1 VDSQPTVM
9 EAPAGAAAASATVTC
24 DQAVFSSVRTPTGQ
38 GYRIIAASKGLTPEE
53 KRDIT
58 TRSPSHGGLCD
69 DGPDASAVAFYR
81 LSTGR
86 LALSYSCD
94 AGAEHT
100 GRGVRRIYTH
110 ITVIAEA
117 DFARFG
123 YNPSNML
130 MAVDA
135 CGALQVQLQPPH
147 VLDELVLTPSNR
159 TDAERAAA
167 AAERCG
173 AEWVVYALSLVLSK
187 QRVVTG
193 GTFDPGDWIEAVLF
207 GVPGPLRAEVSFSAG
222 LRYTVG
228 RPYGLSAVN
237 GDLQKARRLVRGQKV
252 TYLEPESQSATPA
265 RKESAWLQMVESH
278 YRDGRCK
285 ALAEIT
291 SQAIPDCSVA
301 ALDRIAALALDADTA
316 ASARTADLLRL
327 TEDRADLATV
337 NSFEAALLDKLHIA
351 VQKHLADCLRH
362 ECDVQ
367 PFLSDLTRLLQQ
379 SRRAADIVLPAVRL
393 AIQRLATAAPH
404 RAAAFALEAVGAC
417 RDADHG
423 AALVPCLSEVLS
435 GFRSWVLTAGPKDLE
450 AGRAILTEWQ
460 FKRPESD
467 DVPAILAQIDDRLQ
481 ALQYS

>member
-1 VDSQPTVM
+1 MEVSADSAATSGTVM
-9 EAPAGAAAASATVTC
+9 C

-69 DGPDASAVAFYR
+69 EGPDASAVAFYR

-110 ITVIAEA
+110 ITVIAES

-123 YNPSNML
+123 YNPSNVL

-135 CGALQVQLQPPH
+135 CGVLQVQLKPPH
-147 VLDELVLTPSNR
+147 ILDELVLRPSNR
-159 TDAERAAA
+159 TDPERAAA
-167 AAERCG
+167 AAKRCG
-173 AEWVVYALSLVLSK
+173 AQWVVYALSLVLGN

-207 GVPGPLRAEVSFSAG
+207 GVPGPLRADVSFSAG

-252 TYLEPESQSATPA
+252 TYLEPESQEAAPA
-265 RKESAWLQMVESH
+265 PNNSAWLRMVEYH

-285 ALAEIT
+285 TLAELT
-291 SQAIPDCSVA
+291 SQPIPDCSMA
-301 ALDRIAALALDADTA
+301 ALDRIAVLALDADVA
-316 ASARTADLLRL
+316 ASARTVDLLKL
-327 TEDRADLATV
+327 VEDRSDIKTQ
-337 NSFEAALLDKLHIA
+337 NSFEAGLLDRLHTAI
-351 VQKHLADCLRH
+351 QKHLCERLQH
-362 ECDVQ
+362 ECDLQ

-393 AIQRLATAAPH
+393 TIQRLSTTAPH
-404 RAAAFALEAVGAC
+404 RAAAFALEAVAAC
-417 RDADHG
+417 HEADHV
-423 AALVPCLSEVLS
+423 AALTPSLAEVLG
-435 GFRSWVLTAGPKDLE
+435 GFHAWVLSAMPKDLE
-450 AGRAILTEWQ
+450 AGRAVLCEWQ
-460 FKRPESD
+460 FKRPDAEE
-467 DVPAILAQIDDRLQ
+467 VTAILAQIDDRLQ
-481 ALQYS
+481 ALQDS